1 MADIDALYKRAEEA
15 FQKRSYD
22 YARDLFLQ
30 ILVLDPDHANARKA
44 LKGTLIRKFQESGA
58 TSKIRLIAMKGQFEI
73 QLKTTKDALKKIDLC
88 QNYLKDDPTNSK
100 VRGVLAEALYS
111 LGHNNAAAAEAEM
124 SFADDT
130 SNLAAAKVMVAAY
143 KNTGKVKEAQ
153 TILERLQSQVK
164 EDRDLE
170 KLQRDLAAMQTMN
183 AGFTDAG
190 GGKDGFR
197 KVIKDSAKAEDL
209 ERDHRLIQSEAELAA
224 AFEKLEA
231 EMAESPTD
239 ARIPKRIGDLFFD
252 KKKDYLKARDW
263 YKKASQLAP
272 QDSVLRDKVDDCQ
285 IRMYDVQVEA
295 ATKANDPKL
304 NELKG
309 VRLKFMIQSFERRV
323 QDRPTDMGLR
333 LELGKAYYKAGPSFT
348 DKAIGEFQ
356 QSVKDPKKKADSH
369 LYLGLSFQ
377 RKKMF
382 DMADKQYALAE
393 DGILSQDRR
402 LDILYN
408 RARCIKEAGKLP
420 EAIEMGKKIMEIDIS
435 YKDISQLVEEWQ
447 KAS

>member
-1 MADIDALYKRAEEA
+1 
-15 FQKRSYD
+15 
-22 YARDLFLQ
+22 
-30 ILVLDPDHANARKA
+30 
-44 LKGTLIRKFQESGA
+44 
-58 TSKIRLIAMKGQFEI
+58 
-73 QLKTTKDALKKIDLC
+73 
-88 QNYLKDDPTNSK
+88 
-100 VRGVLAEALYS
+100 
-111 LGHNNAAAAEAEM
+111 
-124 SFADDT
+124 
-130 SNLAAAKVMVAAY
+130 
-143 KNTGKVKEAQ
+143 
-153 TILERLQSQVK
+153 
-164 EDRDLE
+164 
-170 KLQRDLAAMQTMN
+170 MN

-197 KVIKDSAKAEDL
+197 KVIKDAGKAEDL
-209 ERDHRLIQSEAELAA
+209 ERDHRLIQSEAELVAA
-224 AFEKLEA
+224 VEKLEA
-231 EMAESPTD
+231 EMAENPTD

-252 KKKDYLKARDW
+252 KKKDYAKARDW

-285 IRMYDVQVEA
+285 IRQYDLQVDA

-304 NELKG
+304 NEIKG

>member
-30 ILVLDPDHANARKA
+30 ILVLDLDHANARKA
-44 LKGTLIRKFQESGA
+44 LKGTLIRKFQEAGA

-73 QLKTTKDALKKIDLC
+73 QLKTTKDALKKIELC

-100 VRGVLAEALYS
+100 VRGVLAESLYT

-124 SFADDT
+124 AFADDT
-130 SNLAAAKVMVAAY
+130 ANLSAAKVMVAAY

-209 ERDHRLIQSEAELAA
+209 ERDHRLIQSEAELVAA
-224 AFEKLEA
+224 IEKLEA
-231 EMAESPTD
+231 EMAENPTD
-239 ARIPKRIGDLFFD
+239 ARIPKRIGDLFFE
-252 KKKDYLKARDW
+252 KKKDYVGARDW

-285 IRMYDVQVEA
+285 IRLHDLQVEG

-309 VRLKFMIQSFERRV
+309 VRLKFLIQSFERRV